1 MELANNVATINCI
14 YQPGYFEALF
24 DPLFNVS
31 PRPFADHPIPGL
43 VNFSDY
49 DVGNQDVA
57 YHDTRYKNT
66 TYGGEGWNL
75 GWTYRSDGVDISTCS
90 TGNGYKVSHV
100 EPGEWLKYTVRI
112 LHGGVYDLDLCT
124 ATTNTDRQVRILLDG
139 VDLTGAVSLPQT
151 AGWDDWQHT
160 TVTNLAFTAGTHVL
174 EVRMLTNA
182 LDFSSMQFELSQAR
196 FVDSDADKID
206 DHWEIRY
213 GGDLD
218 SNADPDHDRLNNL
231 QEYYADTIPTNAASK
246 LVASILISNASERT
260 IASSSSTG
268 RVYFLQYRT
277 NLMTGSWSNL
287 RTNVPGVGGVL
298 SMLDTNNRAEGF
310 YRIGAGRP

>member
-1 MELANNVATINCI
+1 
-14 YQPGYFEALF
+14 
-24 DPLFNVS
+24 
-31 PRPFADHPIPGL
+31 

-75 GWTYRSDGVDISTCS
+75 GWIYRSDGVDLSTCS
-90 TGNGYKVSHV
+90 TGNGYKVSHA
-100 EPGEWLKYTVRI
+100 EPGEWLKYTVRV
-112 LHGGVYDLDLCT
+112 LHGGTYDLDLCT
-124 ATTNTDRQVRILLDG
+124 ATTNMDRQVQLLLDG
-139 VDLTGAVSLPQT
+139 ADLTGVVSLPQT
-151 AGWDDWQHT
+151 AGWDDWGHT
-160 TVTNLAFTAGTHVL
+160 PVTNLILSAGTHVL

-182 LDFSSMQFELSQAR
+182 VDFSGMQFELSNR
-196 FVDSDADKID
+196 GFVDSDADKID

-218 SNADPDHDRLNNL
+218 PVADTDNDGLNDL
-231 QEYYADTIPTNAASK
+231 QEYYADTIPTNADST
-246 LVASILISNASERT
+246 LVVSILASNALERAVMT
-260 IASSSSTG
+260 ASSTG

-277 NLMTGSWSNL
+277 NLLTGLWSNL
-287 RTNVPGVGGVL
+287 QTNVPGVGGVL
-298 SMLDTNNRAEGF
+298 SLLDTNDLVEGF